1 MIEIDLLRELMA
13 HSDYRTLEKKSFWL
27 AQHLPGLFLYT
38 RIILVV
44 LAASRRCGKNTYT
57 LDNVIAGS
65 SSILKT
71 LERIGADVFVENM
84 SAFID
89 LKTPCVFVANH
100 MSALEAFILPCF
112 IMPYRKFTFV
122 VKKSLT
128 QYPIFKHAINS
139 LYPIVVD
146 RQNPRKDLRA
156 VLDQGSNRLKQNIS
170 VLIFPQTTR
179 SLHFDP
185 AQFNTLGIKLAQKS
199 QLPIVPIALKTD
211 AWGMGRRLKDFG
223 KIDPSKAV
231 RMAFGDPVHV
241 SGNGKQ
247 EHQEI
252 LSFIGD
258 TLRSFRDVLD

>member
-1 MIEIDLLRELMA
+1 MA
-13 HSDYRTLEKKSFWL
+13 YSDYQTPQNQSMWIAKR
-27 AQHLPGLFLYT
+27 LPGLFLYA

-44 LAASRRCGKNTYT
+44 LTASRRCRKNTYT
-57 LDNVIAGS
+57 LDKRIDSS

-84 SAFID
+84 SAFIK

-112 IMPYRKFTFV
+112 VMPYRRVTFV

-128 QYPIFKHAINS
+128 RYPFLKHAINS
-139 LYPIVVD
+139 LDPIVVD
-146 RQNPRKDLRA
+146 RTNPRKDLRT
-156 VLDQGSNRLKQNIS
+156 VLDQGVACLKQNIS

-185 AQFNTLGIKLAQKS
+185 AQFNTLGIKLARKS
-199 QLPIVPIALKTD
+199 RLPIVPIALKTD
-211 AWGMGRRLKDFG
+211 AWGIGRLLKDFG

-231 RMAFGDPVHV
+231 RMAFGDPIHV
-241 SGNGKQ
+241 TGNGKR

-252 LSFIGD
+252 LSFIGEK
-258 TLRSFRDVLD
+258 LQSWG

>member
-1 MIEIDLLRELMA
+1 MIMA
-13 HSDYRTLEKKSFWL
+13 HSDYRTPENQSIWL
-27 AQHLPGLFLYT
+27 ARRLPGLFLYT

-44 LAASRRCGKNTYT
+44 LAASRRCSKNTYT
-57 LDNVIAGS
+57 LDKIIAGS
-65 SSILKT
+65 TRILRT

-89 LKTPCVFVANH
+89 LKGPCVFVANH

-112 IMPYRKFTFV
+112 IMPYRKITFV

-128 QYPIFKHAINS
+128 QYPILKHAINS
-139 LYPIVVD
+139 LHPIVVD
-146 RQNPRKDLRA
+146 RKNPRKDLRA
-156 VLDQGSNRLKQNIS
+156 VIDQGFNCLKQNIS

-185 AQFNTLGIKLAQKS
+185 AQFNTLGIKLAKKS
-199 QLPIVPIALKTD
+199 HLPIVPIVVKTD
-211 AWGMGRRLKDFG
+211 VWGIGRRFKDFG
-223 KIDPSKAV
+223 KIDPSKPV

-241 SGNGKQ
+241 TGNGKQ

-252 LSFIGD
+252 LSFIGN
-258 TLRSFRDVLD
+258 TLRNWG